1 MCQFVINQSKEDKK
15 MANILE
21 IDLSGRYAKLSEH
34 GDPLERLDKVIDW
47 KIFVP
52 LIEKAFWRERK
63 SPAGRKPYNRLMM
76 FKVLVLQALYNLADG
91 QTEYQIRD
99 RLSFIRFLKLG
110 LTDEV
115 PDEKT
120 IWSYREV
127 LIQGGMLEKLFERFN
142 NYLEKR
148 GYGASLG
155 SIIDASIVEVPKQRN
170 SREVNK
176 QIKNGEVPE
185 CIMRNKNIER
195 QKDVHARWTMK
206 NGKTYY
212 GYKDHINADAKYKL
226 IRKFEVTAASTP
238 DIKCFENLLDDKN
251 DFNRVWAD
259 SAYYSEQSEK
269 LLDERGL
276 VSRLIHRCQSHYPEG
291 SDQDRENRRRAKV
304 RKRVEHVFGFM
315 ENSMHRMF
323 IRSIGIARAKA
334 KICLM
339 NLTYNLCRFE
349 QINRL
354 GVA

>member
-1 MCQFVINQSKEDKK
+1 
-15 MANILE
+15 MAGIME
-21 IDLSGRYAKLSEH
+21 VDLAGRYAKLSEH
-34 GDPLERLDKVIDW
+34 GDPLERLEAVIDW
-47 KIFVP
+47 KIFNS
-52 LIEKAFWRERK
+52 LIQKAFRRERK

-99 RLSFIRFLKLG
+99 RLSFIRFLKLE
-110 LTDEV
+110 LTDDV

-127 LIQGGMLEKLFERFN
+127 LSHGGVLEKLFDRFN

-170 SREVNK
+170 SRDVNK
-176 QIKNGEVPE
+176 RIKNGDVSD
-185 CIMRNKNIER
+185 CITRNKNREW
-195 QKDVHARWTMK
+195 QKDIHARWTMK

-212 GYKDHINADAKYKL
+212 GYKDHITVDVKHKL
-226 IRKFEVTAASTP
+226 IRKFAVTSASTP
-238 DIKCFENLLDDKN
+238 DIKCFEELLDKDN
-251 DFNRVWAD
+251 DYNRTWAD
-259 SAYYSEQSEK
+259 SAYYSERNEK
-269 LLDERGL
+269 LLKERDM
-276 VSRLIHRCQSHYPEG
+276 VSKIIHRCQSHYPEG
-291 SDQDRENRRRAKV
+291 SNQDRENKRRAKI

-315 ENSMHRMF
+315 ENSMNRMF
-323 IRSIGIARAKA
+323 IRTIGIARAKT

-339 NLTYNLCRFE
+339 NLVYNFCRFE
-349 QINRL
+349 QLTRL